1 MRIRFSKS
9 ISSRGVDLV
18 VQRAGGKNN
27 LNNGLPDSLKEPL
40 EKIKGVK
47 QVVGGLLDTIN
58 FRDSNL
64 LGVLLNGWPPG
75 CPLFSRLKV
84 IDGRQLKAGDGEKIV
99 IGRVLASNLSKKVGD
114 TIDLY
119 DAYRYEIVGIYESPI
134 VFENGGSVVLLG
146 PAKNDAARRS
156 AGGDGLYD
164 YCRRRSAE
172 ERA

>member
-1 MRIRFSKS
+1 M
-9 ISSRGVDLV
+9 
-18 VQRAGGKNN
+18 
-27 LNNGLPDSLKEPL
+27 
-40 EKIKGVK
+40 K

-84 IDGRQLKAGDGEKIV
+84 IDGRQLEAGDGEKIV
-99 IGRVLASNLSKKVGD
+99 IGRVLASNLGKKVGD

-119 DAYRYEIVGIYESPI
+119 DSYRYEIVGIYESPI
-134 VFENGGSVVLLG
+134 VFENGGSVVLLSDLQKMMRRDDPPEVTG
-146 PAKNDAARRS
+146 FTIIADDECAK
-156 AGGDGLYD
+156 
-164 YCRRRSAE
+164 